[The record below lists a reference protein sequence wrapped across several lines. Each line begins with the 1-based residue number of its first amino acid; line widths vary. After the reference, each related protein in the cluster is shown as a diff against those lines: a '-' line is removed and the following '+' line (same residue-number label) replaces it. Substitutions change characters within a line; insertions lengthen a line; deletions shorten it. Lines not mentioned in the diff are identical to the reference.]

1 MPIALPQETM
11 TIMNAPI
18 GDSHKKDIAH
28 ALHPYTNLAVHED
41 QGPLIISKGE
51 GVYVWDDQGNRYL
64 EGLGGLWCV
73 SLGFSEPRLAAA
85 AADQFAA
92 LPYSHTF
99 AHRSTEPVIALADK
113 LLEIAPEP
121 MTKAFFLSSG
131 SEAIDAMIRF
141 TWYYNNGRGLP
152 EKKKIISRKRG
163 YHGVTVAGGSLTAIP
178 LMQNDFDLPL
188 DRMIHTDTA
197 GYYRYGRTG
206 ESEEEFATRLAD
218 NLEQLILSEG
228 PETVAAFVAEPVMGA
243 GGVMTPPATY
253 FKKVQAVLKKYDV
266 LMVADEVI
274 CGFGRTGNMWG
285 CQTYDI
291 QPDMVTCAKQLSSGY
306 LPISALM
313 ISDKIYD
320 VLKEQS
326 KKHGALGMGYTY
338 GGHPVSCAVALETL
352 KIYEERNIVDRVR
365 ELAPRFQ
372 ERLSALSESPL
383 VGEARGVGLIG
394 ALELV
399 ADKNTREQYP
409 AELKIGATLAARAL
423 NHGLVVRA
431 LPGDVIGICPPLII
445 TKEQID
451 ELFDS
456 LSIAVTETEA
466 LVKKAA

>member
-1 MPIALPQETM
+1 
-11 TIMNAPI
+11 MNAPI

-197 GYYRYGRTG
+197 GYYRYGRPG

-218 NLEQLILSEG
+218 NLEHLILSEG

-372 ERLSALSESPL
+372 ERLSALSKSPL

-399 ADKNTREQYP
+399 ADKKTREQYP

-445 TKEQID
+445 TLEQID